1 MIDDGLLKKKA
12 GSTANR
18 PSSIINRQFRGVS
31 GFYTGRP
38 IF

>member
-1 MIDDGLLKKKA
+1 MDDGLLEKKA
-12 GSTANR
+12 GAILNH
-18 PSSIINRQFRGVS
+18 PSSIINNQFMSVS